1 MTDPSQ
7 FPDLGDL
14 IPIHRKKLMDLVAK
28 TPLQMHEFERL
39 LGWDFIKDA
48 PGKKKELAWELLQ
61 LGQGNLKIITELR
74 KAFPQAYI
82 TEIRDVTAPA
92 VLDGLG
98 APRPDGGA

>member
-1 MTDPSQ
+1 VADPRE
-7 FPDLGDL
+7 FPDLGD
-14 IPIHRKKLMDLVAK
+14 IVPIHRKKLMDLVAK

-61 LGQGNLKIITELR
+61 LGNGNLKILSELR

-82 TEIRDVTAPA
+82 VEIRD
-92 VLDGLG
+92 G
-98 APRPDGGA
+98 APGSVCDDVGHARPDGRA